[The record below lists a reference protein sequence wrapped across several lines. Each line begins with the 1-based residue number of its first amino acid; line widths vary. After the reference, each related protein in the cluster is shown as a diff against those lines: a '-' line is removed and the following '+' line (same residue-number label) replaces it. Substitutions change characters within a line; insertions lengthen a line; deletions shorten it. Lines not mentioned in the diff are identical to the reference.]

1 MSSIY
6 FYATESDL
14 QPIVDYILSNELSIY
29 DRDGKIHSQLNKK
42 SLFIAES
49 NIKFNYRDT
58 LDYLTDY
65 LSFDYFQ
72 CLSLTKSKEV
82 KSKKIIKAYNH
93 ICKIIKEGF
102 VYVKFSRLYVG
113 PDYLQKWRDREF
125 DRDCNLPCIHTL
137 EYKANEYLC
146 TDSHAEYIVNSV
158 YELVSSRGFLT
169 IPECFEKGKICER
182 FGFGNYVIYK
192 NKDDLDLYTQ
202 KVLVEYS
209 IGEHLDAKEY
219 EYIHCMRSSKCINY
233 SADKRGGKNKGVLF
247 RVLLDARIV
256 TDPKYNDL
264 VNMFNEIN
272 VFLNEKCTRVEK
284 QL

>member
-29 DRDGKIHSQLNKK
+29 DRDGKIHSQLNQK

-58 LDYLTDY
+58 LDYI
-65 LSFDYFQ
+65 SFDYFQ

-102 VYVKFSRLYVG
+102 VYVKLSRLYVG

-125 DRDCNLPCIHTL
+125 DHLCDLRCIHIL
-137 EYKANEYLC
+137 EYKVNEYLC
-146 TDSHAEYIVNSV
+146 DTSYAEHVANSV
-158 YELVSSRGFLT
+158 YELVSNRGFLT
-169 IPECFEKGKICER
+169 IPVCFEKWGISEKI
-182 FGFGNYVIYK
+182 GFGNYVIYK

-202 KVLVEYS
+202 KVIVSYL
-209 IGEHLDAKEY
+209 IGEHDDSHE
-219 EYIHCMRSSKCINY
+219 EEWIHCMPSSKCIFFDAY
-233 SADKRGGKNKGVLF
+233 KRGGKNKGVLF